1 LEIVVLL
8 VSVVSTGIGV
18 PRLQVNSHAAQVH
31 VPRKFQKLFDA
42 QQKGHRA
49 MPPPRVV
56 VSHDHLQAVRKHYFG
71 PEEIERLVAAY
82 DQTLRALGLKDPSDP
97 ITQPTSG

>member
-1 LEIVVLL
+1 
-8 VSVVSTGIGV
+8 
-18 PRLQVNSHAAQVH
+18 
-31 VPRKFQKLFDA
+31 
-42 QQKGHRA
+42 

-71 PEEIERLVAAY
+71 PEEIERLAAAY